1 MTQKEIW
8 TGYWNSFIKF
18 MVHAIA
24 PVAAIRY
31 VAEWISNKIVD
42 TRRDK
47 VPGIPNYKQA
57 PPPPPMQRP
66 RMQANQQQEIKDILD
81 NMLKERYG
89 R

>member
-18 MVHAIA
+18 MLHAIA

-47 VPGIPNYKQA
+47 VPGIPDYRQA
-57 PPPPPMQRP
+57 PPPPMRSK
-66 RMQANQQQEIKDILD
+66 QQQEIKDILD
-81 NMLKERYG
+81 NMLKEHHEKTV
-89 R
+89 